1 MIDRISGTPSPSRAY
16 TDVAGQLRAKP
27 TDSQN
32 PLLSTIGV
40 AGDQLTTL
48 QSMADAWLAQAQT
61 RINVARDA
69 RDFATVVGEMAQRA
83 SRGTTPEGLPPA
95 LRDFAIRHEL
105 LSSQTTDAP
114 FDAASLKALESRL
127 QSLALTDGASSTRE
141 QIQLKRFVTSYD
153 NTLTLYNA
161 VIAKLGEVT
170 KKIVNSI

>member
-40 AGDQLTTL
+40 ASDQLTTL

-69 RDFATVVGEMAQRA
+69 RDFAAVVGEMAQRA
-83 SRGTTPEGLPPA
+83 SLGSTPEGLPPA

>member
-16 TDVAGQLRAKP
+16 TDVAGQLRTKP

-40 AGDQLTTL
+40 ASDQLTTL

-83 SRGTTPEGLPPA
+83 SLGSTPEGLPPA

-105 LSSQTTDAP
+105 LSPQSADEP
-114 FDAASLKALESRL
+114 FDAAGLQTLEAQL
-127 QSLALTDGASSTRE
+127 QSLAMIDSASSTRE
-141 QIQLKRFVTSYD
+141 QIQLKRFVTRYD

-161 VIAKLGEVT
+161 VIAKLGEIM